1 MKVFCVALWIWFQK
15 YNANDSGSNNMF
27 CAQMTRKGGGVWP
40 APGLDDTC
48 LSYSGLSLELHGAD
62 VADCR
67 VPAFGI
73 VEALDVIE
81 HVSLGILPGSIGFA
95 RCALG
100 LQRREEA
107 LHRGVVPDV

>member
-1 MKVFCVALWIWFQK
+1 MEISHEAYALLGALVGAFITFVTTLITQR
-15 YNANDSGSNNMF
+15 G
-27 CAQMTRKGGGVWP
+27 QHWP

-107 LHRGVVPDV
+107 LHRGVVPDVA